1 MIVAK
6 TKNHP
11 EATEIATGDV
21 VAIAPWVAV
30 VEEVGATMIDVAE
43 EDMIVAVEE
52 DTIVLTMIVIEILE
66 VSTEEAVTTTI
77 EMVSIEEVAVE
88 AGMTT
93 IMIAAVADLI
103 HFGGVGMIEVQH
115 LVTIEALL
123 LLKREVPVVPDL
135 DFNLRRGLLHYQ
147 NNRALKERRKL
158 LLSIN
163 QSRKTKT
170 LRKLVIKVRKKRSHP
185 KRKKM
190 PTLKILHQ
198 PLEKDG
204 KQ

>member
-11 EATEIATGDV
+11 EATGIATGDV

-66 VSTEEAVTTTI
+66 VSIEEAVTTTI

-88 AGMTT
+88 AGMTLS
-93 IMIAAVADLI
+93 LI
-103 HFGGVGMIEVQH
+103 HI
-115 LVTIEALL
+115 
-123 LLKREVPVVPDL
+123 
-135 DFNLRRGLLHYQ
+135 
-147 NNRALKERRKL
+147 
-158 LLSIN
+158 
-163 QSRKTKT
+163 
-170 LRKLVIKVRKKRSHP
+170 
-185 KRKKM
+185 
-190 PTLKILHQ
+190 
-198 PLEKDG
+198 
-204 KQ
+204 